1 MTLAQLREK
10 LKADRTKLSDL
21 RGKAAADGA
30 TAEDRAAYKAGIA
43 ACNQVLDLIKDAEEE
58 ERIEG
63 LASKGANE
71 PIEGIGHNGGPDAR
85 TWAMPKQTPTK
96 EQKTLLA
103 VAADAKAALINKYDN
118 PKDRATAVSVLKAE
132 GYGDFA
138 DEQIAIQRRKTVTS
152 GISSNVLLPQ
162 PVASEII
169 EMLRPQSTFLDGN
182 PRRVRL
188 IGGKYRQPR
197 GVSGST
203 AAYVGEGAKKPVGT
217 PGFDDINMSSHKLAG
232 IVLLTNEALKWPVA
246 DIEAYVRNDLRQVL
260 GLTMD
265 SAMYFGNG
273 TGATPLG
280 ILRKS
285 GITTIDASAAGN
297 FANVKAPTVAEI
309 DSMASRLIL
318 SMTGANIVMTN
329 RWRWLMGYRTWHYL
343 SNLRDGNGNRIYPE
357 LAQGQF
363 KGITI
368 LVSNQ
373 VPENGGTNTDES
385 SLSLIDFGHVLFAEE
400 EGMIMKSST
409 EATIDDNGTT
419 VFLWQQNMMAILCET
434 EHDVT
439 LDQSKAVATLT
450 KVRWGSTAAG

>member
-10 LKADRTKLSDL
+10 LKADRMKLAAL

-43 ACNQVLDLIKDAEEE
+43 TCNQVLDLIKDAEEE

-63 LASKGANE
+63 LSSKGAND
-71 PIEGIGHNGGPDAR
+71 PIEGIGHNGGPDVR
-85 TWAMPKQTPTK
+85 TWAVPKQTVAK

-103 VAADAKAALINKYDN
+103 VAADAKAALINKYGD
-118 PKDRATAVSVLKAE
+118 PKERATAISVLKAE
-132 GYGDFA
+132 GFGDFA

-162 PVASEII
+162 PVTSEVI
-169 EMLRPQSTFLDGN
+169 ELLRPQATFLEGN

-188 IGGKYRQPR
+188 IGGKFRQPR
-197 GVSGST
+197 GASPAT

-217 PGFDDINMSSHKLAG
+217 PGFDDINMSSYKLAG
-232 IVLLTNEALKWPVA
+232 IVLLTNEALKWPVV

-280 ILRKS
+280 IFKKS
-285 GITTIDASAAGN
+285 GITTLDASTTGY

-309 DSMASRLIL
+309 DSIASRMIL

-329 RWRWLMGYRTWHYL
+329 KWRWIFSYRTWHYL

-357 LAQGQF
+357 LAQGNF
-363 KGITI
+363 KGISF

-373 VPENGGTNTDES
+373 IPENGGTTTDES
-385 SLSLIDFGHVLFAEE
+385 SLSLVDFGHVLFAEE

-419 VFLWQQNMMAILCET
+419 VFLWQQNMMAILAEM

-450 KVRWGSTAAG
+450 KVRWGAP